1 MRQGALAIRQTGCM
15 IRTIDIFAMGEPMVE
30 FNQTREGDGATFLRG
45 CGGDTS
51 NFAVAAARQGARV
64 GYISA
69 VGNDTN
75 GALLRALWRAEGVD
89 DIYVRTDDEAPTGVY
104 FVSHGEDGHR
114 FDFCRSGSAASRY
127 KAGDLPLE
135 AIARAK
141 VLHLSG
147 ISLAISASACDA
159 CYRAIEHARDNKV
172 TVSFDTNLRRKLWPL
187 GRARAVIW
195 DVIALAD
202 ICLPSYDD
210 VVQLSDLTDAD
221 AIIDRCLDAGAK
233 IVALKLGASGAL
245 VADAR
250 QRHRI
255 APFPCKAIDATG
267 AGDTF
272 GGAFVA
278 RIVAGDD
285 IAAAGRYAAAAAAL
299 STEGYGAVTPIPAAR
314 QVYALMGEA
323 KTAASGATA

>member
-1 MRQGALAIRQTGCM
+1 MTKPIE
-15 IRTIDIFAMGEPMVE
+15 IFSMGEPMVE
-30 FNQTREGDGATFLRG
+30 FNQTREGGGATFLRG

-51 NFAVAAARQGARV
+51 NFAVAAARQGGHT
-64 GYISA
+64 GYVST
-69 VGNDTN
+69 VGNDSN
-75 GALLRALWRAEGVD
+75 GLLLREMWRAEGVD
-89 DIYVRTDDEAPTGVY
+89 DTHVRTDEEAPTGVY
-104 FVSHGEDGHR
+104 FVSHGEGGHR

-127 KAGDLPLE
+127 KAADLPLE

-159 CYRAIEHARDNKV
+159 GYRAIEQARASKV
-172 TVSFDTNLRRKLWPL
+172 MVSFDTNLRRKLWSL

-210 VVQLSDLTDAD
+210 VVQLCDLTDAD
-221 AIIDRCLDAGAK
+221 AIVDRCLKAGAK

-245 VADAR
+245 VADAHR
-250 QRHRI
+250 RHRI
-255 APFPCKAIDATG
+255 APYPCQAIDATG

-278 RIVAGDD
+278 RIVAGDA
-285 IAAAGRYAAAAAAL
+285 IEHAGRYAAAAAAL
-299 STEGYGAVTPIPAAR
+299 STEGYGAVTPIPRAE
-314 QVYALMGEA
+314 QVRALLDRH
-323 KTAASGATA
+323 KTAAGNGART

>member
-1 MRQGALAIRQTGCM
+1 MTKA
-15 IRTIDIFAMGEPMVE
+15 IDILSMGEPMVE
-30 FNQTREGDGATFLRG
+30 FNQTREGGGATFLRG
-45 CGGDTS
+45 CGGDSS
-51 NFAVAAARQGARV
+51 NFAVAAARQGARA

-69 VGNDTN
+69 LGDDSN
-75 GALLRALWRAEGVD
+75 GLLLREMWRAEGVD
-89 DIYVRTDDEAPTGVY
+89 DRHVRTDEEAPTGVY
-104 FVSHGEDGHR
+104 FVSHGEGGHR

-127 KAGDLPLE
+127 KAADLPVD

-159 CYRAIEHARDNKV
+159 GYRAIEHARTNKV
-172 TVSFDTNLRRKLWPL
+172 MVSFDTNLRRKLWSL

-221 AIIDRCLDAGAK
+221 AIVDRCLTAGAK

-245 VADAR
+245 VADAH

-255 APFPCKAIDATG
+255 APYPCKAVDATG

-278 RIVAGDD
+278 RIVAGDE

-299 STEGYGAVTPIPAAR
+299 STEGYGAVTPIPKAQ
-314 QVYALMGEA
+314 QVLALLKQQQRAG
-323 KTAASGATA
+323 SGGAT

>member
-1 MRQGALAIRQTGCM
+1 MTKA
-15 IRTIDIFAMGEPMVE
+15 IDILSMGEPMVE
-30 FNQTREGDGATFLRG
+30 FNQTREGGGATFLRG
-45 CGGDTS
+45 CGGDSS

-64 GYISA
+64 GYVSA
-69 VGNDTN
+69 VGNDSN
-75 GALLRALWRAEGVD
+75 GLLLREMWRAEGVD
-89 DIYVRTDDEAPTGVY
+89 DTCVRTDEEAPTGVY
-104 FVSHGEDGHR
+104 FVSHGEGGHR
-114 FDFCRSGSAASRY
+114 FDFCRTGSAASRC

-159 CYRAIEHARDNKV
+159 GYRAIEHARTNNV
-172 TVSFDTNLRRKLWPL
+172 MVSFDTNLRRKLWPL
-187 GRARAVIW
+187 GRARAIIW
-195 DVIALAD
+195 DVISLSD

-210 VVQLSDLTDAD
+210 VVQLSDLSDPD
-221 AIIDRCLDAGAK
+221 AIVDRCLSSGAK
-233 IVALKLGASGAL
+233 IVALKLGSSGAL
-245 VADAR
+245 VADANE
-250 QRHRI
+250 RHRI
-255 APFPCKAIDATG
+255 APYPCQAVDATG

-299 STEGYGAVTPIPAAR
+299 STEGYGAVTPIPTSH
-314 QVYALMGEA
+314 QVRALLSRHEA
-323 KTAASGATA
+323 VASGATA

>member
-1 MRQGALAIRQTGCM
+1 MTKA
-15 IRTIDIFAMGEPMVE
+15 IDILSMGEPMVE
-30 FNQTREGDGATFLRG
+30 FNQTREGGGATFLRG
-45 CGGDTS
+45 CGGDSS
-51 NFAVAAARQGARV
+51 NFAVAAARQGARA

-69 VGNDTN
+69 LGDDSN
-75 GALLRALWRAEGVD
+75 GLLLREMWRAEGVD
-89 DIYVRTDDEAPTGVY
+89 DRHVRTDEEAPTGVY
-104 FVSHGEDGHR
+104 FVSHGEGGHR
-114 FDFCRSGSAASRY
+114 FDFCRAGSAASRY
-127 KAGDLPLE
+127 KTADLPLE
-135 AIARAK
+135 AIAGAK

-159 CYRAIEHARDNKV
+159 GYRAIEHARTNKV
-172 TVSFDTNLRRKLWPL
+172 MVSFDTNLRRKLWSL

-221 AIIDRCLDAGAK
+221 AIVDRCLTAGAK

-245 VADAR
+245 VADAH

-255 APFPCKAIDATG
+255 APYPCKAVDATG

-278 RIVAGDD
+278 RIVAGDE

-299 STEGYGAVTPIPAAR
+299 STEGYGAVTPIPKAQ
-314 QVYALMGEA
+314 QVLALLKQQQRAG
-323 KTAASGATA
+323 SGGAT